1 LQEHKEGVLSCQ
13 AYIFVDI
20 KQVKEHEET
29 TNEHVKSL
37 SDEIERDGVL
47 KRAIAVDSKTNV
59 ILDGHHRL
67 CALLKL
73 NCIKIPVVYLNYDD
87 PSIKVLPW
95 RKGESVDKEI
105 VRNAGLSGK
114 KLPPKT
120 SNHVIEVENEI
131 HHIEYLET
139 ICNTPLKMLR

>member
-1 LQEHKEGVLSCQ
+1 MSCQ
-13 AYIFVDI
+13 VYTFVDI
-20 KQVKEHEET
+20 KELKEHEQT
-29 TNEHVKSL
+29 TNERVKSL

-47 KRAIAVDSKTNV
+47 KRAIAVDIKTNV

-67 CALLKL
+67 CALLEL
-73 NCIKIPVVYLNYDD
+73 NCIKIPVVFINYDD

-95 RKGESVDKEI
+95 RKGESVNKET

-120 SNHVIEVENEI
+120 TKHVIEMGNES
-131 HHIEYLET
+131 HHIEYVEI
-139 ICNTPLKMLR
+139 ICNTPLERLGCRKDH